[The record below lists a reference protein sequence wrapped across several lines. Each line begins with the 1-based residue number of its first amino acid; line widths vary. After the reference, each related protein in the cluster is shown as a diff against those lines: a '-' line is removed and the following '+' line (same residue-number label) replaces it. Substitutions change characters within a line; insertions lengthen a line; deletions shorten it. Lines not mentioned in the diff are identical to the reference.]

1 MKRILNT
8 GTSSGLGDAPVMRFD
23 VQTSEA
29 DHLAVMRWWFPT
41 DAGKATP

>member
-23 VQTSEA
+23 GQTSEA
-29 DHLAVMRWWFPT
+29 DHLAAMRSRFPT
-41 DAGKATP
+41 DTGKATR